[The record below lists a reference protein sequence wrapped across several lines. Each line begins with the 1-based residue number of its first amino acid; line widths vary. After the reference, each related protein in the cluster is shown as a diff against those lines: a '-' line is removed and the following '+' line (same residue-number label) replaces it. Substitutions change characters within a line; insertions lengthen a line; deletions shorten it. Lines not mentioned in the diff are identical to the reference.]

1 MSLMFLY
8 FWLLLAAKCSLA
20 YRMGTDNYKTPL
32 VSRNLEMQITAFNE
46 LFSIYIIVIDFAAL
60 VVAADLVDRQLEIAA
75 APDQLLG

>member
-1 MSLMFLY
+1 
-8 FWLLLAAKCSLA
+8 
-20 YRMGTDNYKTPL
+20 MGTDNYKTPL

>member
-1 MSLMFLY
+1 MFLY

-32 VSRNLEMQITAFNE
+32 VSRNLEMQITAFHE

-60 VVAADLVDRQLEIAA
+60 VVVAAALVDRQLEIAA

>member
-1 MSLMFLY
+1 MFLY